1 MSMSV
6 SFRDNTDAIIDMI
19 NAKVKE
25 ALQEMGIKAVSEIKA
40 NAPVDTGTL
49 RRSYTYI
56 TENFSVIVG
65 TDVDYSIYVEF
76 KPSNRSGRPHFRNS
90 LESLQQEFE
99 DILNRKL
106 GEI

>member
-1 MSMSV
+1 MSV
-6 SFRDNTDAIIDMI
+6 SFTDNTDAIIDMI

-56 TENFSVIVG
+56 TEDFSVIIG
-65 TDVDYSIYVEF
+65 TDIDYSIYVEF
-76 KPSNRSGRPHFRNS
+76 KPSNKGGRPHFRNS
-90 LESLQQEFE
+90 LEALQGEFQN
-99 DILNRKL
+99 ILSRKL
-106 GEI
+106 GEV